1 MRQCCSILKS
11 SLRRSEVSLAKAYT
25 PGLKVAARI
34 LHRARRL
41 LPIRGDVLVKTGDRV
56 SAQQIVAQTFI
67 PGDVMPLNLA
77 NLLSLTPGD
86 VPGCMLKKEGDRVAV
101 GDPLAR
107 TKGIFG
113 KFRVE
118 YASKVAGTIESIS
131 SVTGQVIL
139 RGEPQPLQV
148 EAFLAGTVVEVIAEE
163 GCVIEAEVTLVQG
176 IFGIG
181 GETFGPIRMACKSHD
196 QELIGD
202 LILPDMKGCIVI
214 GGARID
220 MDAIQKARQ
229 AGVSAIVTG
238 GLDDKDLEQLLGYN
252 LGVAITGSE
261 RVGLTLIVTEG
272 FGEIAMAE
280 RTFKLL
286 ASREGDQ
293 AAVNGATQIR
303 AGVMRPEIVIPLSER
318 ELAQQSESTVVEGFL
333 EIGKPVR
340 IIRDPYFGLIG
351 SVSGLP
357 QELRVLA
364 SGSKARVLEVKL
376 ESGENVVIPR
386 ANVEL
391 IEG

>member
-1 MRQCCSILKS
+1 M
-11 SLRRSEVSLAKAYT
+11 AKAYT
-25 PGLKVAARI
+25 PGLKVAARFK
-34 LHRARRL
+34 HRARRL

-56 SAQQIVAQTFI
+56 SAQQIVAQTFT
-67 PGDVMPLNLA
+67 PGDVMPLNIA
-77 NLLSLTPGD
+77 NLLSLPPAD
-86 VPGCMLKKEGDRVAV
+86 VPDCMLKKVGDRIAI

-113 KFRVE
+113 KFRNE

-131 SVTGQVIL
+131 SVTGQLIL

-148 EAFLAGTVVEVIAEE
+148 EAFLAGTVVEIIPDE
-163 GCVIEAEVTLVQG
+163 GCVIEAEVTLIQG

-181 GETFGPIRMACKSHD
+181 GETYGPIRLACASHD
-196 QELIGD
+196 QELTGD
-202 LILPDMKGCIVI
+202 LILPDMKGCVVI

-220 MDAIQKARQ
+220 MDAIQRARQ
-229 AGVSAIVTG
+229 VGVSAVVTG
-238 GLDDKDLEQLLGYN
+238 GLDDKDLEELLGYN

-261 RVGLTLIVTEG
+261 HVGLTLIVTEG

-286 ASREGDQ
+286 ASRQGDQ

-318 ELAQQSESTVVEGFL
+318 ELSHERESVDAVGYL
-333 EIGKPVR
+333 ELGKPVR

-351 SVSGLP
+351 SVSDLP
-357 QELRVLA
+357 PELRVLA

-376 ESGENVVIPR
+376 DSGENVIIPR

>member
-1 MRQCCSILKS
+1 
-11 SLRRSEVSLAKAYT
+11 VAKAYT
-25 PGLKVAARI
+25 PGLKVAAR
-34 LHRARRL
+34 LKHRARRL
-41 LPIRGDVLVKTGDRV
+41 LPIRGDVLVRVGDLAT
-56 SAQQIVAQTFI
+56 AQQVVAQTFI
-67 PGDVMPLNLA
+67 PGDVIPLNLA
-77 NLLSLTPGD
+77 NLLAIPPVD
-86 VPGCMLKKEGDRVAV
+86 VPGCMLKKEGDRIAL
-101 GDPLAR
+101 GEPLAR

-113 KFRVE
+113 RFRTE
-118 YASKVAGTIESIS
+118 YASKSVGTIESIS

-148 EAFLAGTVVEVIAEE
+148 EAYLAGTVVEIIPAE
-163 GCVIEAEVTLVQG
+163 GCVIEAEVTFVQG

-181 GETFGPIRMACKSHD
+181 GETYGPVHLACKSHD
-196 QELIGD
+196 QELSGD
-202 LILPDMKGCIVI
+202 LILPEMRGCVIV
-214 GGARID
+214 GGARIT
-220 MDAIQKARQ
+220 MEAIQRARQ
-229 AGVSAIVTG
+229 VGASAVVTG
-238 GLDDKDLEQLLGYN
+238 GLDDTDLEALLGYN

-261 RVGLTLIVTEG
+261 HVGLTLIVTEG

-286 ASREGDQ
+286 ASRQDDH

-303 AGVMRPEIVIPLSER
+303 AGVMRPEIVIPLTNR
-318 ELAQQSESTVVEGFL
+318 QLAQETESVRSEGYL
-333 EIGKPVR
+333 DIGMSVR

-351 SVSGLP
+351 SVSALP
-357 QELRVLA
+357 PELRVLA

>member
-1 MRQCCSILKS
+1 
-11 SLRRSEVSLAKAYT
+11 VAKAYT

-34 LHRARRL
+34 HHRARRL
-41 LPIRGDVLVKTGDRV
+41 LPIRGDVLVKMGDRV
-56 SAQQIVAQTFI
+56 TAQQIVAQTFI
-67 PGDVMPLNLA
+67 PGDVMPLNIA
-77 NLLSLTPGD
+77 NLLSLPPAD
-86 VPGCMLKKEGDRVAV
+86 VPECMLKKEGDRIAI
-101 GDPLAR
+101 GEPLAR

-113 KFRVE
+113 KFRNE
-118 YASKVAGTIESIS
+118 YASKASGTIESIS

-148 EAFLAGTVVEVIAEE
+148 EAFLAGTVDEIIPEE
-163 GCVIEAEVTLVQG
+163 GCVIEAEVTLIQG

-181 GETFGPIRMACKSHD
+181 GETHGPIRMACLSHD
-196 QELIGD
+196 QELKGN
-202 LILPDMKGCIVI
+202 LIVPEMKGCVVI

-220 MDAIQKARQ
+220 MEAIQKARQ
-229 AGVSAIVTG
+229 VGVSAVVTG

-261 RVGLTLIVTEG
+261 HVGLTLIVTEG

-280 RTFKLL
+280 RTFNLL
-286 ASREGDQ
+286 ASRQGDH

-303 AGVMRPEIVIPLSER
+303 AGVMRPEIVIPLSEL
-318 ELAQQSESTVVEGFL
+318 ELARQPESVDTVGYL
-333 EIGKPVR
+333 EVGKPVR

-357 QELRVLA
+357 
-364 SGSKARVLEVKL
+364 RVLEVKL
-376 ESGENVVIPR
+376 DSGENVVIPR